1 VEFNAAAQLS
11 DDLEP
16 APSQPADKVGSKQA
30 AFADKAFQ
38 QTTIVLEQVAAGIE
52 GLSGEVRRVGR
63 ELFKTARA
71 AERNQDL
78 FDSAI
83 AELRQLTQRV
93 EQVPA
98 QLRGSESI
106 VEVKAALCREM
117 LGVVDALEASLIA
130 AQMRLEQLRERVE
143 SARGDGRAGS
153 SEIKRSLPQRLFRRW
168 SFQRE
173 RSSQQAPRAPSPRTG
188 RVEDGGA
195 PRDMLDEAVATL
207 DQWLGGQRLLYE
219 RLQMVLQSAGVRRIE
234 SEGQSF
240 DPSRHR
246 AVSTEARDDVP
257 PGTIVGE
264 EMRGYMLD
272 GRILRYAEVIVA
284 KNEQDSRH

>member
-1 VEFNAAAQLS
+1 
-11 DDLEP
+11 
-16 APSQPADKVGSKQA
+16 
-30 AFADKAFQ
+30 
-38 QTTIVLEQVAAGIE
+38 
-52 GLSGEVRRVGR
+52 
-63 ELFKTARA
+63 
-71 AERNQDL
+71 
-78 FDSAI
+78 
-83 AELRQLTQRV
+83 
-93 EQVPA
+93 
-98 QLRGSESI
+98 
-106 VEVKAALCREM
+106 
-117 LGVVDALEASLIA
+117 
-130 AQMRLEQLRERVE
+130 
-143 SARGDGRAGS
+143 
-153 SEIKRSLPQRLFRRW
+153 
-168 SFQRE
+168 
-173 RSSQQAPRAPSPRTG
+173 
-188 RVEDGGA
+188 
-195 PRDMLDEAVATL
+195 MLDEAVATL